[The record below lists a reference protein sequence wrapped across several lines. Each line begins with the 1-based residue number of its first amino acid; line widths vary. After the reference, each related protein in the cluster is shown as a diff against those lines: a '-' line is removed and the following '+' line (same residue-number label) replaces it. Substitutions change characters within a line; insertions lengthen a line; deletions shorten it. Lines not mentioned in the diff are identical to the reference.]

1 MPLIVEEK
9 DEGEEE
15 KGSLTK
21 QNFEKELKKHFEDT
35 GLDEVFSNTFEEIF
49 DSRKEYIDSIMED
62 AKGQL
67 EFLTGFAAAS
77 GLEEMMQVLDAAP
90 DVDGIDE
97 VRKSLEEVAKELS
110 TKVDTL
116 INDDEFKEELKKESE
131 KEDEEELSDD
141 EIKKGA
147 EQAAE
152 KAAADAI
159 AQIKGKFEKEI
170 NEGLPAF
177 KEEVIAAIM
186 EGAPEEGSKEFGQ
199 IAKTPDGKKYL
210 SMLKDARDEV
220 ESYQLGKAPA

>member
-1 MPLIVEEK
+1 
-9 DEGEEE
+9 
-15 KGSLTK
+15 
-21 QNFEKELKKHFEDT
+21 
-35 GLDEVFSNTFEEIF
+35 
-49 DSRKEYIDSIMED
+49 MED

-141 EIKKGA
+141 EIK
-147 EQAAE
+147 
-152 KAAADAI
+152 
-159 AQIKGKFEKEI
+159 
-170 NEGLPAF
+170 
-177 KEEVIAAIM
+177 
-186 EGAPEEGSKEFGQ
+186 
-199 IAKTPDGKKYL
+199 
-210 SMLKDARDEV
+210 
-220 ESYQLGKAPA
+220 